1 MHIIVDGLPGL
12 DLSTKEV
19 SGSVDDIERM
29 GRTGDVRSINAL
41 PCSFHRT
48 LLLVSCGGDG
58 WNGRHRHRGEVLLD
72 IVEEVGG
79 TTLK

>member
-1 MHIIVDGLPGL
+1 MHIIVDGLSGL
-12 DLSTKEV
+12 DLSAKEV

-29 GRTGDVRSINAL
+29 GRTGNVRGINAL

-48 LLLVSCGGDG
+48 LLLVSCRGNG
-58 WNGRHRHRGEVLLD
+58 WNGRHRHRWEVLLD

-79 TTLK
+79 TTLE